1 LLLDEASEKLS
12 LADRLAEWQQGDFTV
27 DCSEFLFCTS
37 PFEDEE
43 EGTPFSADI
52 EPEHQGVCVISQ
64 TCDIVRDPEK
74 TSVSYVTVSPIVKL
88 DPAGMSGVKRGEV
101 PRFGMLVGA
110 PDDVVVDFTRTMS
123 VKKELLVEWKNQRGC
138 PEELDLQ
145 NFARAL
151 ERFFGRFGFPDA
163 FNKSMNTFRSAVNKR
178 YGRMQSDF
186 GKAIRSVSE
195 FRVYPHTSWD
205 NPDAVP
211 ITILAILK
219 DPDGR
224 EVDDVEKIRKEI
236 FDQAEKITW
245 SEPFK
250 ADETV
255 LRVASL
261 NDLSAAEYLNSYPL
275 ELNALSFSKRY
286 QQEA

>member
-1 LLLDEASEKLS
+1 MLDEASEELS
-12 LADRLAEWQQGDFTV
+12 VADRLAEWQQGDFTV
-27 DCSEFLFCTS
+27 ECSEFLFCTS
-37 PFEDEE
+37 PFEDED
-43 EGTPFSADI
+43 EGTPFSADVEI
-52 EPEHQGVCVISQ
+52 EHQGVCVISQ

-74 TSVSYVTVSPIVKL
+74 IAYVTVCPLVVL
-88 DPAGMSGVKRGEV
+88 NAAHMSAVEKGEV

-110 PDDVVVDFTRTMS
+110 PDNVVVDFTRAMS
-123 VKKELLVEWKNQRGC
+123 VKKELLVEWAPQRGC
-138 PEELDLQ
+138 PEETDLQ
-145 NFARAL
+145 NFARTL

-163 FNKSMNTFRSAVNKR
+163 FNISMDTFRIAVNKR
-178 YGRMQSDF
+178 YGKPNSDF
-186 GKAIRSVSE
+186 GKSIRSVSE

-205 NPDAVP
+205 NLDAVP

-224 EVDDVEKIRKEI
+224 EVNDVEKIRKEI
-236 FDQAEKITW
+236 FEQAEKIVW
-245 SEPFK
+245 SKPFK

-261 NDLSAAEYLNSYPL
+261 KDLTAAEYLNSYPL

-286 QQEA
+286 QKEA